1 MGDTGAIAGQ
11 VIVAVSGASAAAGIA
26 VCAHDNVEV
35 VIAACGVQ
43 LIAMA
48 GALAPSAAGALMV
61 RLAFAV
67 IAKFAVPAGKVHA
80 RATLA
85 VATPA
90 EATVTVA
97 EPVPPV
103 SVTAGS
109 ALSVGAAGAALAAG
123 QVRPQTRGVAAP
135 SVHVRVAVPAVAAR
149 VQPKSI
155 APAVVT

>member
-1 MGDTGAIAGQ
+1 MIVEVNAGNA
-11 VIVAVSGASAAAGIA
+11 AVGFG
-26 VCAHDNVEV
+26 VCAQDKVEV
-35 VIAACGVQ
+35 VIVACGTQ
-43 LIAMA
+43 LIVMS
-48 GALAPSAAGALMV
+48 GAFTPSAAGALMV

-97 EPVPPV
+97 DPVPPM

-135 SVHVRVAVPAVAAR
+135 SVHVKVAVPAVAAR